1 MLVQCCYPGRMAPQ
15 SLKSTTSATGRVSF
29 GNPKASLDTQLPAVF
44 IADEIGCL
52 SPMPVSRNPRRSVDF
67 LYGLFTGQKEGE
79 DCIRGSDIEVVMAS
93 NQKAGNNDGKS
104 RGRDS
109 QSPGPR
115 MTPRRPS
122 QGPEDGKNR
131 RPSQGPADE
140 HAVSQSSKSID
151 FSQFQKA
158 MLLSGAKPVARP
170 DSQPEVKKM
179 ASKLGTDTCHLILQ
193 RLCINR
199 TLLGGPQLV
208 PGQYIFI
215 HCLRHMKYHVNMYM
229 GQV

>member
-1 MLVQCCYPGRMAPQ
+1 MLTSVQCCYPGRMAPQ

-44 IADEIGCL
+44 IADGIGCL

-79 DCIRGSDIEVVMAS
+79 DSVKSSDVEVVTAP
-93 NQKAGNNDGKS
+93 NQKAGNTDGTSK
-104 RGRDS
+104 GRDS
-109 QSPGPR
+109 VSLGPR

-122 QGPEDGKNR
+122 QGPEDGRNPR

-140 HAVSQSSKSID
+140 QAVSQSSKSID
-151 FSQFQKA
+151 LSHFQKA

-179 ASKLGTDTCHLILQ
+179 ASKLGKHIYLCHLILQ
-193 RLCINR
+193 RLCIN
-199 TLLGGPQLV
+199 LNLYSGPQLV
-208 PGQYIFI
+208 PG
-215 HCLRHMKYHVNMYM
+215 L
-229 GQV
+229 